1 MNIFIVVVV
10 LNVIMTVVDL
20 NFDQFAD
27 ILGLLSRD
35 AAAVGFI
42 KTTIMKIMIDIFY
55 ATC

>member
-1 MNIFIVVVV
+1 MNIFIVIVV

>member
-1 MNIFIVVVV
+1 MNIFIIIMT
-10 LNVIMTVVDL
+10 LNVIMTIVDL

-27 ILGLLSRD
+27 ILGLLSRN

-42 KTTIMKIMIDIFY
+42 KTTIMNIKIYIFH